1 MERFALNGR
10 SAIEQSPLQT
20 YRSALIFAPD
30 KSLVRKQF
38 EDKIPKWMKRLPKLS
53 LQRLERIITDAR
65 GPYLLGH
72 VGGIL
77 TRRRAAGIDFTRQD
91 DAAVGCSDGRR
102 EAHARGPYQQGHV
115 GGILTRRRAAGIG
128 FGRQD
133 GAGVGRGDGRRE
145 AHARGPYLLRQFGGI
160 LTRRRAAGIGFRR
173 QHGAAVG
180 RGDGRRAPD
189 DRACLLRQRL
199 ILHSR
204 WIFHTDESRASAPR
218 RPARPLS
225 ARRLCTSAS
234 HISRRELDPTELGKA
249 SLAPC

>member
-1 MERFALNGR
+1 MKRFALNGR
-10 SAIEQSPLQT
+10 PAIEQAPPQT
-20 YRSALIFAPD
+20 YCSALIFAPD
-30 KSLVRKQF
+30 KSLVRRRF

-72 VGGIL
+72 V
-77 TRRRAAGIDFTRQD
+77 
-91 DAAVGCSDGRR
+91 
-102 EAHARGPYQQGHV
+102 
-115 GGILTRRRAAGIG
+115 
-128 FGRQD
+128 
-133 GAGVGRGDGRRE
+133 
-145 AHARGPYLLRQFGGI
+145 GGI